1 LNIRQRSVVLAWLL
15 CLLSVAGATAILI
28 GWLLALTGRPTLKE
42 AAEAIGW
49 NWAQPILFS
58 TLAALIITRQPG
70 NRVGWLLML
79 PAVVPVIGIPFENL
93 LATPPA
99 VLTPGIWLLIWFD
112 GWSWVPIIFSIFL
125 IPLHFPTGRPPSPKW
140 NWVNWLT
147 TGMWLFFIILIAFV
161 DPIEPLSGA
170 WQLPNPIG
178 FIPIEVVE
186 GPFLIVWGVAL
197 ITLLSASVISL
208 IVRARRAG
216 AVERQQI
223 KWLLYAG
230 AIFIIVYTV
239 AYFASDSEEFGS
251 FPGWLDL
258 LFPLSIM
265 TFPAAIAIA
274 IFRYRLYDIDIII
287 RRTLVYTVLTTLL
300 ALVYFGSVVILQSI
314 AGSLTGEKSP
324 VVIVM
329 STLLIAALFTPLRRR
344 VQNGIDRRFFRRK
357 YDATQAL
364 ATFGRTARDEVELE
378 ALSVELLRVVQ
389 ETVQPVRASLWLR
402 SGKE

>member
-1 LNIRQRSVVLAWLL
+1 VNMRKRSVVLAWLL
-15 CLLSVAGATAILI
+15 CLLSIAGATAILI
-28 GWLLALTGRPTLKE
+28 GWLLALTGPPTLKE
-42 AAEAIGW
+42 ATEAIGW

-70 NRVGWLLML
+70 NRVGWLMML
-79 PAVVPVIGIPFENL
+79 PAVVPVIPTGSL
-93 LATPPA
+93 LDTPPA
-99 VLTPGIWLLIWFD
+99 ALTPGIWLLIWLD
-112 GWSWVPIIFSIFL
+112 SWSWVPIIFSVFL

-140 NWVNWLT
+140 NWVNRLAI
-147 TGMWLFFIILIAFV
+147 GMWLLFIILIAFV
-161 DPIEPLSGA
+161 DTIEPLSGA
-170 WQLPNPIG
+170 WQIPNPVG

-186 GPFLIVWGVAL
+186 GPFLIVWGVGL

-208 IVRARRAG
+208 IVRARRAQS
-216 AVERQQI
+216 VERQQI

-265 TFPAAIAIA
+265 TIPAAIAVA

-300 ALVYFGSVVILQSI
+300 ALVYFGSVVILQDI
-314 AGSLTGEKSP
+314 VGSLTGEKSP
-324 VVIVM
+324 VVIVI

-344 VQNGIDRRFFRRK
+344 VQSGIDRRFFRRK
-357 YDATQAL
+357 YDAVQTL
-364 ATFGRTARDEVELE
+364 AAFARTARDEVELE
-378 ALSVELLRVVQ
+378 ALSAELLRVVQ
-389 ETVQPVRASLWLR
+389 ETVQPVRASLWL
-402 SGKE
+402 SPGKE